1 MEAPK
6 IHTPQGIGVSE
17 RMFTK
22 VSSPADSFTVE
33 EVCTPTGRKGDSSVD
48 TVLDPWSHGQGGQYP
63 KYVGYRAW

>member
-1 MEAPK
+1 METPK

-33 EVCTPTGRKGDSSVD
+33 EVCTPISRNADSSAD
-48 TVLDPWSHGQGGQYP
+48 TGIDPWSHGQGGQYP
-63 KYVGYRAW
+63 KHVGYCAW